1 MKTNLLLTK
10 LSFLSIFIL
19 LFTFSA
25 CKKDNESPSETS
37 TNPSNPSTVNWDVE
51 AKLIYKDGNVVHFRC
66 NLDSI
71 DSYFYPKVSH
81 GDTSSYFFIPGLL
94 GHKNLLIE
102 GNITGPGNYTYAEW
116 PENGDDGV
124 LINLMGTNSS
134 TGESEYYGNYDSY
147 SGAATFNV
155 VSFENNNLKGTF
167 SGKIFQGPE
176 SDVIIIENG
185 RVDADLIE

>member
-1 MKTNLLLTK
+1 MKTSLLLAK
-10 LSFLSIFIL
+10 MFFLSIFLL

-25 CKKDNESPSETS
+25 CKKDNESLSETS
-37 TNPSNPSTVNWDVE
+37 GNPSSAKWDVE
-51 AKLIYKDGNVVHFRC
+51 ADLVYDDGSIVHFRS

-71 DSYFYPKVSH
+71 DSYFHPKVSH
-81 GDTSSYFFIPGLL
+81 GDSSSYFFIPAVFGAR
-94 GHKNLLIE
+94 NLLIE
-102 GNITGPGNYTYAEW
+102 GNITGTGNYTFAEW

-124 LINLMGTNSS
+124 LINLIGTNSN

-147 SGAATFNV
+147 SGAATFKV

-176 SDVIIIENG
+176 SDVIIIKNG